1 MPVNTDQL
9 AQKLECSE
17 HNRGVGLEFGVKTH
31 GVLQAVKPFRAGAK
45 SASKR
50 LLQKCRVDLQLLI
63 DGSAQLWRIARRT
76 PSSRHRGVHTS
87 A

>member
-50 LLQKCRVDLQLLI
+50 LL
-63 DGSAQLWRIARRT
+63 
-76 PSSRHRGVHTS
+76 
-87 A
+87 